1 MADVD
6 VFVMTPDKKIY
17 KATIDAN
24 ADEKEL
30 VDDLVHWLELPV
42 ADKRTGE
49 PIEYTISLIGGTRI
63 REGARLRLHRVRR
76 RPVKKIEPYG
86 DKDGEKLFD

>member
-6 VFVMTPDKKIY
+6 VLVMTPDEKIF

-30 VDDLVHWLELPV
+30 VEDLIHWLKLPV
-42 ADKRTGE
+42 IDKHTGE
-49 PIEYTISLIGGTRI
+49 PIEYTVSLIGGTKI
-63 REGARLRLHRVRR
+63 REGARLRLHQVHH
-76 RPVKKIEPYG
+76 RPVKKIVPYN
-86 DKDGEKLFD
+86 DEDGEKWFE